1 MKRRLIFLTLLF
13 SVAILSF
20 TAVCMV
26 TNKEDQQQ
34 DRKEQQIVAVNEIEQ
49 LAKLGEYEKV
59 TEKSEELQESLRS
72 SQIVSNE
79 NSKLLIM
86 CGICILFLVFVF
98 SYVYVAILRPFE
110 KMKQYAKHIA
120 QGDFNVPLNY
130 ERSNYFGDFTW
141 AFDSMRLEITK
152 ARSCEQEAILNNKTV
167 IATLSHDIKTPIAS
181 IRAYAEGLEAN
192 LDATPEK
199 RAKYLKVLMKKCD
212 EVSKLTN
219 DLFLHSL
226 SDLDKLK
233 IETEPLELYSFMEEA
248 VTEIAADKGDI
259 HFVSDD
265 SKIQILADR
274 DRLLQITENI
284 INNARKYA
292 KSPIDITLKSEKDV
306 AEIHFRDYGNGIPDE
321 DMPFIFDKF
330 YRGKNCGKEQG
341 SGLGLYIV
349 KYITE
354 QMKGTVTLH
363 SHEDGLE
370 VVIRFPVLLESS

>member
-1 MKRRLIFLTLLF
+1 
-13 SVAILSF
+13 
-20 TAVCMV
+20 
-26 TNKEDQQQ
+26 
-34 DRKEQQIVAVNEIEQ
+34 
-49 LAKLGEYEKV
+49 
-59 TEKSEELQESLRS
+59 
-72 SQIVSNE
+72 
-79 NSKLLIM
+79 M
-86 CGICILFLVFVF
+86 CGICIFFLVLVF
-98 SYVYVAILRPFE
+98 SYVYFAILRPFE